1 MNQIYFTVI
10 PTPHSGF
17 TDQLNQFV
25 AFYKLGKFLEYSYVH
40 TTFTNH
46 RSSPKIYELLG
57 INQLFAQFPQVTNF
71 IAEYNETR
79 FVELILTTEVLEEN
93 NIQEFIQLK
102 NYIVNFVKVQTSH
115 TTNEIFLIKF
125 ISPIQG
131 RKAVFITNFYLTKL
145 PEELDFYSAYQTA
158 KKQQQRPPAF
168 PNSGKL
174 KVLVHIRQG
183 DTAVIEIPGRIYIS
197 LWKQHF
203 PKTIY
208 LNKLDDSFLKI
219 IEPEEYYYFL
229 TKCLSFL
236 NEKPYISIIS
246 SDGYYKS
253 FKKLSNI
260 LTRRMSLLFDWLVLW
275 IANIVNKQKFD
286 VFNKMPDA
294 KLVVGETDDKLITL
308 IDATLSANII
318 IVGTQQGMIPKLLSL
333 YPKTENKPI
342 LVNLYKTE
350 NKPYYSYL
358 ESSLAKMNMTDFN
371 LVSGDYALLVTEIA
385 KYLDSNIDNNY

>member
-10 PTPHSGF
+10 PTQHCGF

-71 IAEYNETR
+71 IAEYAEYNETH
-79 FVELILTTEVLEEN
+79 FLELILTNEVLEKN

-102 NYIVNFVKVQTSH
+102 NYITDFVEVQKGYTK
-115 TTNEIFLIKF
+115 NKIFLIKF
-125 ISPIQG
+125 ISPVQG
-131 RKAVFITNFYLTKL
+131 RKAVFITNSYLTQL
-145 PEELDFYSAYQTA
+145 PEELNFYSAYQTV
-158 KKQQQRPPAF
+158 KKQQKRPPAF
-168 PNSGKL
+168 PDSGKL

-183 DTAVIEIPGRIYIS
+183 DTAVIEMPGRIYIS

-229 TKCLSFL
+229 TRFLSFL
-236 NEKPYISIIS
+236 NEKSYISIIS

-253 FKKLSNI
+253 FK
-260 LTRRMSLLFDWLVLW
+260 
-275 IANIVNKQKFD
+275 
-286 VFNKMPDA
+286 
-294 KLVVGETDDKLITL
+294 
-308 IDATLSANII
+308 
-318 IVGTQQGMIPKLLSL
+318 
-333 YPKTENKPI
+333 
-342 LVNLYKTE
+342 
-350 NKPYYSYL
+350 
-358 ESSLAKMNMTDFN
+358 
-371 LVSGDYALLVTEIA
+371 
-385 KYLDSNIDNNY
+385 